1 MAVSILVTAIV
12 AAYNEERHIAG
23 CLASL
28 LDQTYEPLEIIVAD
42 DGSTD
47 RTAAAVQAYA
57 AVRLVQCPHEGKA
70 RAINAAAQAAR
81 GDILLF
87 LDADLRFDRGYVAAL
102 VAPIAAGQSV
112 GTCHATE
119 LVANPANV
127 WSRCLQMSQGLP
139 LDRRLA
145 LTSSQ
150 IAEGTIVF
158 RAVERRRFLDA
169 GGFDDTGFLDDQTLS
184 PKIGRAD
191 YVRAATCHHYNPERL
206 SEVFASGTWAGK
218 STYYLHGARAL
229 WRYFPGLAVFDAL
242 GAASRT
248 RMAALFPY
256 ALVYR
261 TGVFWGL
268 LKRATGLDKSMGR

>member
-1 MAVSILVTAIV
+1 MAAAMLVTAIV
-12 AAYNEERHIAG
+12 AAYNEERHIAE

-47 RTAAAVQAYA
+47 ATAAAVRTFAQ
-57 AVRLVQCPHEGKA
+57 VKLLQRPHEGKA

-81 GDILLF
+81 GEILLF
-87 LDADLRFDRGYVAAL
+87 LDADLRFDRVYVAAL
-102 VAPIAAGQSV
+102 VAPIVAKQSV

-119 LVANPANV
+119 LVANPGNV
-127 WSRCLQMSQGLP
+127 WSRCLQMSHGLP
-139 LDRRLA
+139 ADRRLA

-150 IAEGTIVF
+150 VAAGTIVF
-158 RAVERRRFLDA
+158 RAVRRQRFLDA
-169 GGFDDTGFLDDQTLS
+169 GGFDDTGFFDDQTLS

-191 YVRAATCHHYNPERL
+191 YVTGAVCHHSNPERL
-206 SEVFASGTWAGK
+206 SEVFGSGVWAGK
-218 STYYLHGARAL
+218 SIHHLHGARAL
-229 WRYFPGLAVFDAL
+229 WRYFPGLAVLDAL
-242 GAASRT
+242 AAAGRA

-268 LKRATGLDKSMGR
+268 LKRTTGLDKSMGR